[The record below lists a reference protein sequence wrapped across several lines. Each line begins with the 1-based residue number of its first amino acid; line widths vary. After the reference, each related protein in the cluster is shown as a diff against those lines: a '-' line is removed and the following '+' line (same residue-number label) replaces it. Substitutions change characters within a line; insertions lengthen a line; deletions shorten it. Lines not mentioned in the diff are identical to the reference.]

1 MTRPPAPPARPI
13 YFDRLRIYQ
22 GERGSRFLL
31 GTRMQPYTV
40 IGAINDPPSRCVATA
55 AAMALCVASNFAVA
69 RRVTNNAAVARGVTR
84 NAAVA
89 CISVPQRPFLSR
101 PVPQRPFLLRPMP
114 QRPFLLRGAVPSPSA
129 AYFAA
134 SFSSRRCLPPG
145 PATLRSRF
153 VNASTIGFAQ
163 CLLCLWRAVALSW
176 VDGKRAGRRLAPV
189 RCDAVFPM
197 RRAASVPART
207 HFGGRNPQDSGKPSV
222 KFEN

>member
-1 MTRPPAPPARPI
+1 
-13 YFDRLRIYQ
+13 
-22 GERGSRFLL
+22 
-31 GTRMQPYTV
+31 MQPYTV
-40 IGAINDPPSRCVATA
+40 IGAIDDPPSRCVATV
-55 AAMALCVASNFAVA
+55 AAMALCVARNPAVA
-69 RRVTNNAAVARGVTR
+69 RRVTNNAAVARGVAR

-89 CISVPQRPFLSR
+89 RI
-101 PVPQRPFLLRPMP
+101 PVPR
-114 QRPFLLRGAVPSPSA
+114 RPFLLRGAAPILSV

-134 SFSSRRCLPPG
+134 PFSPRRCLPPG
-145 PATLRSRF
+145 PATLRSRL
-153 VNASTIGFAQ
+153 VNASTIGFAR

-207 HFGGRNPQDSGKPSV
+207 YFGGRNPQDSGKPSV

>member
-1 MTRPPAPPARPI
+1 MTRPPALPARPI

-89 CISVPQRPFLSR
+89 CISV
-101 PVPQRPFLLRPMP
+101 P

>member
-1 MTRPPAPPARPI
+1 MTRPPALPARPI

-31 GTRMQPYTV
+31 GARMQPYTV
-40 IGAINDPPSRCVATA
+40 IGAIDDPPSRCVATA
-55 AAMALCVASNFAVA
+55 AAMALCVARNPAVA
-69 RRVTNNAAVARGVTR
+69 RRVTNNAAVARGVAR

-89 CISVPQRPFLSR
+89 RIPVPRRPFLSR
-101 PVPQRPFLLRPMP
+101 PVPQC
-114 QRPFLLRGAVPSPSA
+114 PFLLRGAAPILSV

-134 SFSSRRCLPPG
+134 PFSSRRCLPPG
-145 PATLRSRF
+145 PATLRSRL

>member
-89 CISVPQRPFLSR
+89 CISV
-101 PVPQRPFLLRPMP
+101 P

>member
-55 AAMALCVASNFAVA
+55 AAMALCAASNFAVA
-69 RRVTNNAAVARGVTR
+69 RRVTN

-101 PVPQRPFLLRPMP
+101 PVPQRPFLLR
-114 QRPFLLRGAVPSPSA
+114 GAVPSPSV

-134 SFSSRRCLPPG
+134 PFSSRRCLPPG
-145 PATLRSRF
+145 PATLRSRL
-153 VNASTIGFAQ
+153 VNASTIGFAR

>member
-1 MTRPPAPPARPI
+1 
-13 YFDRLRIYQ
+13 
-22 GERGSRFLL
+22 
-31 GTRMQPYTV
+31 MQPYTV

-55 AAMALCVASNFAVA
+55 AAMALCAASNIAVA

-89 CISVPQRPFLSR
+89 CISVPQRPFL
-101 PVPQRPFLLRPMP
+101 
-114 QRPFLLRGAVPSPSA
+114 LRGAVPSPSV

-134 SFSSRRCLPPG
+134 PFSSRRCLPPG
-145 PATLRSRF
+145 PATLRSRL

>member
-1 MTRPPAPPARPI
+1 
-13 YFDRLRIYQ
+13 
-22 GERGSRFLL
+22 
-31 GTRMQPYTV
+31 MQPYTV

-55 AAMALCVASNFAVA
+55 AAMALCAASNFAVA

-101 PVPQRPFLLRPMP
+101 PVPQRPFLLR
-114 QRPFLLRGAVPSPSA
+114 GAVPSPSV

-134 SFSSRRCLPPG
+134 PFSSRRCLPPG
-145 PATLRSRF
+145 PATLRSRL

-163 CLLCLWRAVALSW
+163 CLLCLWRA
-176 VDGKRAGRRLAPV
+176 LAPV

>member
-1 MTRPPAPPARPI
+1 
-13 YFDRLRIYQ
+13 
-22 GERGSRFLL
+22 
-31 GTRMQPYTV
+31 
-40 IGAINDPPSRCVATA
+40 
-55 AAMALCVASNFAVA
+55 MALCVARNPAVA
-69 RRVTNNAAVARGVTR
+69 RRVTNNAAVARGVAR

-89 CISVPQRPFLSR
+89 RIPVPRRPFLSR
-101 PVPQRPFLLRPMP
+101 PVP

>member
-40 IGAINDPPSRCVATA
+40 IGAIDDPPSRGVATA
-55 AAMALCVASNFAVA
+55 AAMALCVASNFAAA
-69 RRVTNNAAVARGVTR
+69 RRVTNNAAVARGVAR

-89 CISVPQRPFLSR
+89 RISVPQRPFLSR
-101 PVPQRPFLLRPMP
+101 PVPQRPFLLR
-114 QRPFLLRGAVPSPSA
+114 GAVPSPSV

-134 SFSSRRCLPPG
+134 PFSSRRCLPPG
-145 PATLRSRF
+145 PATLRSRL
-153 VNASTIGFAQ
+153 VNVSTIGFAQ